1 MSKYTSS
8 PWQAEDKT
16 PGCGGFFIFSGSRYI
31 GFIGDSDL
39 KTDSGANARLAAA
52 PELLEALEKLALETS
67 GRGMTAN
74 QYEALISA
82 RAAIA
87 KAKGE

>member
-8 PWQAEDKT
+8 PWQAKDKT

-52 PELLEALEKLALETS
+52 APELLKALEDCIDYGS
-67 GRGMTAN
+67 MTGDDWVKN
-74 QYEALISA
+74 QAQK
-82 RAAIA
+82 AITKAMA
-87 KAKGE
+87 K